1 MSKFDEATESK
12 SSHQLAQ
19 ELVEAHDAA
28 DEAAHAPRVVFTKD
42 EGMNSAA
49 DWVPPM
55 LRLAQG
61 TTKEVQAREAGI
73 GQYVL
78 SGFPAE
84 DTVLLVPLAVQ
95 LNRTRNAVDENGRIN
110 LKVAPLCVAPT
121 GVHGVGDPGIECA
134 KCPLKDWGKKDP
146 KTGKSAPPSCTAGIN
161 VRAYSITHKMLVDFQ
176 FKGRT
181 FRNGQFIQQQ
191 GMMRGYG
198 NFALQFGSK
207 SEQNAK
213 GAWVE
218 PTVIMA
224 DIPADEVETAGK
236 LLDMVRGSLV
246 TPDQAIAAIEA

>member
-1 MSKFDEATESK
+1 MSKFDEATGK
-12 SSHQLAQ
+12 GSHQLAA
-19 ELVEAHDAA
+19 ELIEAHDAA
-28 DEAAHAPRVVFTKD
+28 DEAVQAPRVVFTED
-42 EGMNSAA
+42 EGIGPGM
-49 DWVPPM
+49 DWAPPM

-78 SGFPAE
+78 TGFPAE
-84 DTVLLVPLAVQ
+84 DNVLLVPLAVQ
-95 LNRTRNAVDENGRIN
+95 LSRTRNALDENGRAN
-110 LKVAPLCVAPT
+110 LKVAPVCVAPT
-121 GVHGVGDPGIECA
+121 GVHGIGDPGIECA
-134 KCPLKDWGKKDP
+134 KCPFKDWGAKDP
-146 KTGKSAPPSCTAGIN
+146 RTGKSAPPSCTAGIN

-207 SEQNAK
+207 GEQNAK

-218 PTVIMA
+218 PTVVMA
-224 DIPADEVETAGK
+224 KIPEDELETTAK
-236 LLDMVRGSLV
+236 LLEMVRGSLA
-246 TPDQAIAAIEA
+246 TPEQAAKAIGA